1 MSVLDREG
9 GQLCVCVFGVS
20 ILPLSTILTFDFGI
34 VPTVWELFVF
44 HFIIKTYI
52 LWKLDNFVWNIVL
65 VFDLLGFL
73 RNMFV
78 LL

>member
-44 HFIIKTYI
+44 DFIIKTYI
-52 LWKLDNFVWNIVL
+52 L
-65 VFDLLGFL
+65 
-73 RNMFV
+73 
-78 LL
+78 